1 MVKLPGWWY
10 NNHIKSSLVC
20 VTLAAGKAPGK
31 PARCSGSRQGAL
43 AVGKVP
49 GKPERHPGNRERCG
63 RYSQGKPQGKPM
75 DVAAIKKRGWCK
87 L

>member
-31 PARCSGSRQGAL
+31 PGKMRQISL
-43 AVGKVP
+43 REFP
-49 GKPERHPGNRERCG
+49 DNTPGN
-63 RYSQGKPQGKPM
+63 PM
-75 DVAAIKKRGWCK
+75 DFAAIKKRGWCK